1 MYPVKLGFNTAAKR
15 IQSLIQHGHHAEAL
29 VTSVFTLEKTIR
41 RSLRLAIISRGFTGK
56 QADQLLDRKGFEDLK
71 NLWDVF
77 EKNHNSLPKFV
88 GNQHWQFV
96 PEAVRRRNQLV
107 HGGRVYSLAE
117 CKLYAEH
124 TLEAIRILRERVIAD
139 YGSTHGQGRKGAG
152 SRGWN
157 GIQNKQRTTRL

>member
-1 MYPVKLGFNTAAKR
+1 MR
-15 IQSLIQHGHHAEAL
+15 HGHHAEAL

-41 RSLRLAIISRGFTGK
+41 RSLRSAIIARGFTGK
-56 QADQLLDRKGFEDLK
+56 QADQLLSRKGFEELK
-71 NLWDVF
+71 SIWEVF

-124 TLEAIRILRERVIAD
+124 TLAAIRILRARVID
-139 YGSTHGQGRKGAG
+139 RYGFDPWATQKGRRRSKLQ
-152 SRGWN
+152 WN
-157 GIQNKQRTTRL
+157 P